1 MMLRTGTSYCLLI
14 LLMTATLSEKLQAD
28 RFKQWFFE
36 QIKICYVITDG
47 PDPPDF
53 LLDSS
58 TRKTWL
64 EVTDIY
70 LNDDQAEFLNSKR
83 QSYSFDGSP
92 DDEPAL
98 RLLSQ
103 LNRKLSKISYQPIF
117 EQRGKGILLLT
128 CKDIMFDEVNLARVH
143 ESFPFSP
150 FEDQGFFERAYFAYR
165 LCKGPD
171 QSEIYELVYPRS
183 T

>member
-1 MMLRTGTSYCLLI
+1 MLRTGTSFCLLI
-14 LLMTATLSEKLQAD
+14 LLMTATLSETLQAD
-28 RFKQWFFE
+28 RFKQWVFE
-36 QIKICYVITDG
+36 QTNICYVITDG
-47 PDPPDF
+47 TDPPDF

-58 TRKTWL
+58 THKTWL

-70 LNDDQAEFLNSKR
+70 LNDDQAEFLNSRK
-83 QSYSFDGSP
+83 QSYSFDG
-92 DDEPAL
+92 DEPAL
-98 RLLSQ
+98 RLLNQ
-103 LNRKLSKISYQPIF
+103 LNRKLSKTSYRPIF

-128 CKDIMFDEVNLARVH
+128 CEDPMFDEANLARVH
-143 ESFPFSP
+143 ASFPFSP

-171 QSEIYELVYPRS
+171 RSETYELLYPPS